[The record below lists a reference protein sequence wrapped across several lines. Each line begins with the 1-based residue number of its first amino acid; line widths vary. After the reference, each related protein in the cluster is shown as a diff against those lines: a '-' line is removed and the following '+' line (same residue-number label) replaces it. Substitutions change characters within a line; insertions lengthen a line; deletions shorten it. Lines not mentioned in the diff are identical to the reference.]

1 MARQVLPLPD
11 KSANFTQRVTLDA
24 SNYLLE
30 LVWIPREG
38 RWYFRLATE
47 QDETIIGLRKLVPN
61 WDLLKICHHPRRP
74 PGRLYVLGS
83 DLPPTFEG
91 LGAEPWLVCY
101 TPGADLG

>member
-1 MARQVLPLPD
+1 MATQVIPLPE
-11 KSANFTQRVTLDA
+11 KSANFTQRVTLDD
-24 SNYLLE
+24 SSYQLE
-30 LVWIPREG
+30 LMWNQREG

-47 QDETIIGLRKLVPN
+47 QDVTIIGFRKVVPN
-61 WDLLKICHHPRRP
+61 WDLLQLCYSARRP

-101 TPGADLG
+101 TPGADV